1 MVLKGAGVRGDE
13 ATGVDQTFSNVVS
26 AATTAGAIGGTIARQ
41 ILTDKQSKEK
51 PEPQRP
57 ELNGDLNKT
66 FYQAFIDRGVDKDVA
81 KAAADGLVLGQDAS
95 NNPAIAEAN
104 RIVEEWGREQTDSPK
119 KSVEAEA
126 KKGELKEEDAQ
137 SAQPGDQPLVQAAS
151 AQIRNGNGAQT
162 ETQPSSKDKEPS
174 TTDTAKPG
182 PQLVSQ
188 NAAQADRAENS
199 SASVAKVEFSQ
210 PPSEMKWADLQ
221 KKASEITAQT
231 GEKAEGRKKEQVLA
245 FVEKYYTEQQNKA
258 TMVQPEKAATK
269 EKTTAQDKE
278 ESEKPDKQY
287 TSAAVSAPVIR
298 TPIVRQNKPA
308 LEEDY
313 NAALEAAN
321 VDDETAG
328 RAATAIVAGHD
339 ETSSPAIKEAHRQ
352 IQPPPRSALQQMY
365 YEVLAKQALDP
376 ELVEQASKDLAA
388 GKGALSSKSVRQAHN
403 KILNRELDQTKLP
416 PDQKQWHKHSR
427 YISETD
433 PKKRIQA
440 IANSGAKSELS
451 KKQIGTLLLRYSPE
465 VAAMQ
470 KKEGGTSTANFIKS
484 AASSAVSFAKSQSK
498 GQAIKSK
505 KGIEV

>member
-1 MVLKGAGVRGDE
+1 M
-13 ATGVDQTFSNVVS
+13 
-26 AATTAGAIGGTIARQ
+26 
-41 ILTDKQSKEK
+41 
-51 PEPQRP
+51 
-57 ELNGDLNKT
+57 
-66 FYQAFIDRGVDKDVA
+66 
-81 KAAADGLVLGQDAS
+81 
-95 NNPAIAEAN
+95 
-104 RIVEEWGREQTDSPK
+104 
-119 KSVEAEA
+119 
-126 KKGELKEEDAQ
+126 
-137 SAQPGDQPLVQAAS
+137 QAAS
-151 AQIRNGNGAQT
+151 AQIGNGNGAQA
-162 ETQPSSKDKEPS
+162 EAQASAKDKESS
-174 TTDTAKPG
+174 TADTVKPG
-182 PQLVSQ
+182 PQVVSQ
-188 NAAQADRAENS
+188 TATQAARAENS
-199 SASVAKVEFSQ
+199 SAPVATVEFSQ

-231 GEKAEGRKKEQVLA
+231 GEKAEGRKRTQVLA
-245 FVEKYYTEQQNKA
+245 FVEKHYTEPQSKA
-258 TMVQPEKAATK
+258 TVQPEKAATTEPEK
-269 EKTTAQDKE
+269 DKTTAKDKE

-298 TPIVRQNKPA
+298 TPLVRQNKPA

-321 VDDETAG
+321 VDGETAG
-328 RAATAIVAGHD
+328 KAATAIVAGHD
-339 ETSSPAIKEAHRQ
+339 EKSSSAIQEAHRQ
-352 IQPPPRSALQQMY
+352 IQPQPRSALQQMY

-403 KILNRELDQTKLP
+403 KILNRELDKTKLP

-440 IANSGAKSELS
+440 IANSGAKSGLS

-470 KKEGGTSTANFIKS
+470 KKEGGTSTANVIQS

-498 GQAIKSK
+498 GPAIKSK